1 VSLYLSLFPWAA
13 FRRTKGGIKLHTLL
27 DHDGYCPLCGPLP
40 GSGARNQE
48 SPQPQLTQ
56 GLDCCGGPG
65 LHRLCLVH
73 STHRQKIFFVT
84 RQKRNARYAVLEH
97 RQVKKNQGGG
107 IFTKSLNLGLSVF
120 ISLLNSWNFF
130 YGSNCWNLISVL
142 PSGTGAGTIAGPR
155 KQRL

>member
-1 VSLYLSLFPWAA
+1 MALSPAREHEIKKARSLSLP
-13 FRRTKGGIKLHTLL
+13 KGSIVVEDL
-27 DHDGYCPLCGPLP
+27 GYTDY
-40 GSGARNQE
+40 AWYT
-48 SPQPQLTQ
+48 QLTA
-56 GLDCCGGPG
+56 
-65 LHRLCLVH
+65 
-73 STHRQKIFFVT
+73 QKIFFVT
-84 RQKRNARYAVLEH
+84 PQKRNARYAVLEH

-107 IFTKSLNLGLSVF
+107 IFTKSLNLDLSVF